1 MATYARVF
9 DALAHPT
16 RRLVLEQLRRDPAAV
31 GELTRRLPISQPAV
45 SQHLRVLQDAEL
57 VDVRPEGTRRI
68 YSIKQT
74 GLAELRR
81 YLDDLW
87 GDALDRFADEA
98 RAESERDRR
107 PTRWETDR

>member
-9 DALAHPT
+9 DALVYST
-16 RRLVLEQLRRDPAAV
+16 RRLVLEQLRRQPAAV
-31 GELTRRLPISQPAV
+31 GELAGRLPISQPAV
-45 SQHLRVLQDAEL
+45 SQHLRVLHDAEL

-87 GDALDRFADEA
+87 GDVLDRFADEA
-98 RAESERDRR
+98 RRKGQA
-107 PTRWETDR
+107 

>member
-16 RRLVLEQLRRDPAAV
+16 RRLVLEQLRRGPVAV
-31 GELTRRLPISQPAV
+31 GELAGRLPISQPAV

-57 VDVRPEGTRRI
+57 VDVRPEGNRRI

-74 GLAELRR
+74 GLSELRT
-81 YLDDLW
+81 YLDALW
-87 GDALDRFADEA
+87 SDALERFADEA
-98 RAESERDRR
+98 RSVAERKEDG
-107 PTRWETDR
+107 